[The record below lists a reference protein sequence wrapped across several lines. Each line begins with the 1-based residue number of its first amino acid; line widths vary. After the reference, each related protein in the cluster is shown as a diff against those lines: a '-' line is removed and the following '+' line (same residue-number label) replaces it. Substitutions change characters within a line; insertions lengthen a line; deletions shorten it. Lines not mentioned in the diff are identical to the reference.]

1 MVATAAS
8 CVLQALDH
16 LPHAPFAKA
25 EESAHAIDQ
34 VARKVAISTYVF
46 VAMNQRGE
54 CNGSMGD
61 GRWTDSA
68 AEMDLPAPRPD
79 RLSETLANT

>member
-1 MVATAAS
+1 VRICSGYRSELVATAAS

-25 EESAHAIDQ
+25 EESAHATDQ
-34 VARKVAISTYVF
+34 MARKAISTYVF

-54 CNGSMGD
+54 M
-61 GRWTDSA
+61 
-68 AEMDLPAPRPD
+68 
-79 RLSETLANT
+79 